1 VVGRLTTF
9 HATTCST
16 ALDVG
21 KDALDRLALSIGGK
35 TIFGLAFRA
44 DLLPAF
50 LEHQDWKYRHA
61 ALSCISQIAE
71 GCEKQMKQRQ
81 HLEQIVDQV
90 LLPCRPRL
98 FSCRC

>member
-1 VVGRLTTF
+1 MVGRLTTL
-9 HATTCST
+9 HATTSST

-90 LLPCRPRL
+90 LPSCRPRL
-98 FSCRC
+98 FPCRC